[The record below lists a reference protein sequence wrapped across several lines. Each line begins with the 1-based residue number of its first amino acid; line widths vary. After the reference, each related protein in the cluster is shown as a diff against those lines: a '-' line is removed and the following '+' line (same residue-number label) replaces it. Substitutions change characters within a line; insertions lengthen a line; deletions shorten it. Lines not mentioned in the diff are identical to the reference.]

1 MNRPR
6 VRYLTVALVALAA
19 VLGFQAVTADQGVDA
34 KTIADGPYEG
44 NTLISVQSYKTR
56 GRLVEVNTTTNDVVW
71 EYDPPDSR
79 VFDAE
84 QLANG
89 NVLVAVTTKLPPA
102 QCPDQH
108 LQVASDQCIE
118 AKVLELDHPGKE
130 VVWEY
135 TWYDEYI
142 THHEVHDVDR
152 LDDGK
157 TAIVDMGND
166 RAFIVN
172 QAGEITWE
180 WQAEKHLSEGT
191 EFHRKYG
198 GPEDPGGE
206 KDWTHM
212 NDIDVLEN
220 GNVQLS
226 VRNFDA
232 VVEVDRE
239 TNEIVDVVGEY
250 GNHSVMNEQHNPD
263 RLERWNHLLVADSKN
278 DRVVELNATTGEVVW
293 QYGGKSLLHWPRD
306 ADRLPNGNTLIT
318 DTFNNRIVEINPAG
332 EVVWRYEGVRMPYSA
347 DRMTVPENSTDTVP
361 ATQFDSHF
369 RDPNAATG
377 LLQQAE
383 AYAAFVFPPWVKLP
397 ELATMAAM
405 LLVGLWTLGELAIGT
420 YREYAG

>member
-34 KTIADGPYEG
+34 KTIAEGPYEG

-56 GRLVEVNTTTNDVVW
+56 GRLIEVNTTTNDVVW

-118 AKVLELDHPGKE
+118 AKVLELDHPSKE

-135 TWYDEYI
+135 SWYDEYI

-166 RAFIVN
+166 RAFIVD

-180 WQAEKHLSEGT
+180 WQ
-191 EFHRKYG
+191 
-198 GPEDPGGE
+198 
-206 KDWTHM
+206 
-212 NDIDVLEN
+212 
-220 GNVQLS
+220 
-226 VRNFDA
+226 
-232 VVEVDRE
+232 
-239 TNEIVDVVGEY
+239 
-250 GNHSVMNEQHNPD
+250 
-263 RLERWNHLLVADSKN
+263 
-278 DRVVELNATTGEVVW
+278 
-293 QYGGKSLLHWPRD
+293 
-306 ADRLPNGNTLIT
+306 
-318 DTFNNRIVEINPAG
+318 
-332 EVVWRYEGVRMPYSA
+332 
-347 DRMTVPENSTDTVP
+347 
-361 ATQFDSHF
+361 
-369 RDPNAATG
+369 
-377 LLQQAE
+377 
-383 AYAAFVFPPWVKLP
+383 
-397 ELATMAAM
+397 
-405 LLVGLWTLGELAIGT
+405 
-420 YREYAG
+420 